1 MDCCNIFLQQVQRS
15 QLAQDGIGR
24 LLLSIGLLL
33 YRQLAANNMVTWSLW
48 GGRANWLI
56 KVKFNSFFWRRI
68 AHCYYWTCLFSLCNF
83 GAMWWLFNVCPSCGQ
98 WWIEGVRS
106 SEKVTDR
113 RGLAPSDYTLL
124 KGNCS
129 HLLSKI
135 GVWHFMSECYRSKE
149 CLDLPHGKKVSLE
162 F

>member
-56 KVKFNSFFWRRI
+56 KVMFNSFFGGALRI
-68 AHCYYWTCLFSLCNF
+68 AIIGLVYFLF
-83 GAMWWLFNVCPSCGQ
+83 A
-98 WWIEGVRS
+98 I
-106 SEKVTDR
+106 
-113 RGLAPSDYTLL
+113 LAPCDDYSMFARVADSDGL
-124 KGNCS
+124 KGCDRVKKWQIAEVWRPPITLCS